1 MFSNEGNKINNCK
14 INSESCNNY
23 ISNHTEKITY
33 IFNNNKIDHCNTIKH
48 MQNSSQLFKNPF
60 PKIIFSNT
68 STKEIEKLIN
78 SLQSKNSY
86 GYDEISMKS

>member
-1 MFSNEGNKINNCK
+1 
-14 INSESCNNY
+14 
-23 ISNHTEKITY
+23 
-33 IFNNNKIDHCNTIKH
+33 